1 MDRPPAHQLTAA
13 LARLRADAAAIAA
26 AAVAGVSPRVLVP
39 AALPQLA
46 AFLSSRPTLRVLAV
60 GKAAAA
66 MFEAFRAA
74 VPRPIVE
81 AVVIGQHRPAH
92 WPGPQTF
99 ITGGHPLA
107 NAGSVEG
114 GQRALA
120 LAAAVPRDGAL
131 ICLLSGGAS
140 ALMAAPMAG
149 LSLATKQRV
158 VAQVMKAGGDIRAL
172 NAVRK
177 HLSAVK
183 GGRLA
188 AACAGA
194 VTTLAISDVIGDDL
208 SVIGSGPCVPDA
220 STWDD
225 ALDVLRTFTG
235 TTPPDPDVL
244 ALAEAG
250 RAGRIADTPKP
261 GDPRLARSTAQ
272 VIGGREQAMAAAA
285 AGAAALGYVP
295 VVIAEAVAGEARAAA
310 EVWWRDVRARL
321 ASAEGPVA
329 IVSSGETTV
338 TVRGPGRGGR
348 NQEFALALVGALQDT
363 PRAAAL
369 VSIGTDG
376 IDGPTDAAGAVVDPG
391 SAARARA
398 AGLAVPSD
406 YLDRN
411 DSYAFFAALG
421 DLARPGPSDTN
432 VGDIQVLVAQRD

>member
-13 LARLRADAAAIAA
+13 LERLRADAAAIAA

-39 AALPQLA
+39 AALTDLA
-46 AFLSSRPTLRVLAV
+46 ALVPGVPAVHVLSV

-66 MFEAFRAA
+66 MFAAFRAA
-74 VPRPIVE
+74 APRPIAE
-81 AVVIGQHRPAH
+81 AVVIGPSRPAD
-92 WPGPQTF
+92 WSGPHVF
-99 ITGGHPLA
+99 IAGGHPLA

-114 GQRALA
+114 GRRALA
-120 LAAAVPRDGAL
+120 LAAAVPADGVL
-131 ICLLSGGAS
+131 LCLLSGGAS

-158 VAQVMKAGGDIRAL
+158 VAQVMRAGGDIRAL

-225 ALDVLRTFTG
+225 ALDVLRRFTG
-235 TTPPDPDVL
+235 SDAPDPEVL
-244 ALAEAG
+244 ALADAG

-261 GDPRLARSTAQ
+261 GDARLARSSAR
-272 VIGGREQAMAAAA
+272 VIGGRAEAMAAAA
-285 AGAAALGYVP
+285 AHAAELGYAP
-295 VVIAEAVAGEARAAA
+295 VVLPDAVAGEARSAALA
-310 EVWWRDVRARL
+310 WWRDVRQRL
-321 ASAEGPVA
+321 AAAEGPLA

-338 TVRGPGRGGR
+338 TVRGSGRGGR
-348 NQEFALALVGALQDT
+348 NQEFALALVDALGDA
-363 PRAAAL
+363 PRPAAL

-376 IDGPTDAAGAVVDPG
+376 IDGPTDAAGAVVDRD
-391 SAARARA
+391 SAGRARAR
-398 AGLAVPSD
+398 GLGPPDA

-411 DSYAFFAALG
+411 DSYVFFEALG
-421 DLARPGPSDTN
+421 DLVRPGPSDTN
-432 VGDIQVLVAQRD
+432 VGDIQVLVAGRD